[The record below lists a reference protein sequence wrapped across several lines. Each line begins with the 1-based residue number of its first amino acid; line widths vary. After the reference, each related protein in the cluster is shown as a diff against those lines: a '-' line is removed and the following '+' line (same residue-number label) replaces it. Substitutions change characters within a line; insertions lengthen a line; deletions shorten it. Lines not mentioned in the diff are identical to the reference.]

1 MDGLDGQVC
10 TNLVLSAKFLA
21 IKWQVENTIEL
32 LPINGRLKISGQKF
46 HSIVAHFIN
55 KKGPTTPN
63 IIQIVRPRHYVLN

>member
-21 IKWQVENTIEL
+21 IKWQVENTIEEL

-46 HSIVAHFIN
+46 HSVVAHFIN

-63 IIQIVRPRHYVLN
+63 IIQSCPPKALRT

>member
-46 HSIVAHFIN
+46 HSVVAHFIN
-55 KKGPTTPN
+55 K
-63 IIQIVRPRHYVLN
+63 